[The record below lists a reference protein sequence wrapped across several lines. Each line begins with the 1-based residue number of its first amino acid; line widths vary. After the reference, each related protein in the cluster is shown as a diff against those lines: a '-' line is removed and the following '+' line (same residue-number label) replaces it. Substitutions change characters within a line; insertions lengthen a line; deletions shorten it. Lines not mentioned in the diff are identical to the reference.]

1 MIDFFHEGSQV
12 GFSINSVG
20 GLILLFYVIIELG
33 FFSITRTFLLHKLL
47 ISLRVWKQVKSTIP
61 KWWKINKVSILTVTK
76 KKNNLLSWNY
86 ECYVEVQSKYSEGTW
101 TNDYVKTDKWGKIVK
116 CDLYDSIT
124 IIDSRH
130 SDKVKQYNRDNTL
143 EKLGI

>member
-1 MIDFFHEGSQV
+1 MIDFFHSGSQV
-12 GFSINSVG
+12 GFSINGVG
-20 GLILLFYVIIELG
+20 GLILLFYVVIELAL
-33 FFSITRTFLLHKLL
+33 FSVTRTFLLHKLL

-61 KWWKINKVSILTVTK
+61 RWWKIRKISIISINR

-101 TNDYVKTDKWGKIVK
+101 TNDYVKTNKWGKIVK
-116 CDLYDSIT
+116 CDLYDNMKSYDAVSEDI
-124 IIDSRH
+124 
-130 SDKVKQYNRDNTL
+130 VKQWSRDNTL

>member
-1 MIDFFHEGSQV
+1 MIEFFHEGSQV

-47 ISLRVWKQVKSTIP
+47 ISLRVEKQVKSTIP

-86 ECYVEVQSKYSEGTW
+86 ECYVEVQSKYSKGTW
-101 TNDYVKTDKWGKIVK
+101 TNDCVKTDKWGKIVK
-116 CDLYDSIT
+116 SDLYDNIT
-124 IIDSRH
+124 SYDVINKDLI
-130 SDKVKQYNRDNTL
+130 KQYNREKAL
-143 EKLGI
+143 ENIGI

>member
-1 MIDFFHEGSQV
+1 MIDFFHSGSQV
-12 GFSINSVG
+12 GFSINGVG
-20 GLILLFYVIIELG
+20 GLILLFYVVIELAL
-33 FFSITRTFLLHKLL
+33 FSITRTFLLPKLL
-47 ISLRVWKQVKSTIP
+47 IGLRVWKQVRSTIP
-61 KWWKINKVSILTVTK
+61 KWWKINKVSILTVAK

-116 CDLYDSIT
+116 CDIFDNIT

-130 SDKVKQYNRDNTL
+130 SDKVKQYNREKAL
-143 EKLGI
+143 ENIGI

>member
-1 MIDFFHEGSQV
+1 MIDFFHSGSQV

-33 FFSITRTFLLHKLL
+33 LFSVTRTFLLHKLL
-47 ISLRVWKQVKSTIP
+47 ISLRVWKHVRSTIP
-61 KWWKINKVSILTVTK
+61 RWWKIKKISIISINR

-116 CDLYDSIT
+116 SDLYDNMKSYDVINKDL
-124 IIDSRH
+124 I
-130 SDKVKQYNRDNTL
+130 KQYNRDNAL
-143 EKLGI
+143 ENLGI

>member
-1 MIDFFHEGSQV
+1 MIDFFHAGSQV

-61 KWWKINKVSILTVTK
+61 KWWKINKISILTVTK

-116 CDLYDSIT
+116 CDIFDNII